1 MNTYSRT
8 TFDRYLNIIGIERSE
23 PNLDKLTELTAAHLR
38 RIPFENVSKIYLARV
53 QGIREIPELDI
64 YLENIERYNF
74 GGTCYTNNYYLHL
87 LLLHLNYNVR
97 LCGADIAIEG
107 ASPNGH
113 MVNVVTIDEAEFL
126 VDVGYGAPFWK
137 PMERSSSV
145 DVVQKLGI
153 EKYVLKPQDSEKR
166 SRMMV
171 YKNDELIHGYM
182 LKHQGKQLTDFSEVI
197 ARSYSDKAPFLNRLM
212 LARFFENR
220 ALVLRNNKLTEM
232 NGLNSVSSDL
242 SNHDEI
248 ATTVV
253 DRFEIPPDIIDNVL
267 SCLGDIIYQ

>member
-1 MNTYSRT
+1 MKTYSRT

-23 PNLDKLTELTAAHLR
+23 PDLDNLTKLSSAHLR

-53 QGIREIPELDI
+53 QGIREVPELEL
-64 YLENIERYNF
+64 YLDNIERYNF
-74 GGTCYTNNYYLHL
+74 GGTCYANNYYLHL

-113 MVNVVTIDEAEFL
+113 MVNVVTLDETEYL

-137 PMERSSSV
+137 PMDRNSSV
-145 DVVQKLGI
+145 DVIKKLGV

-171 YKNDELIHGYM
+171 YKNDELIHGYL
-182 LKHQGKQLTDFSEVI
+182 LKPQSRQLTDFSEVI
-197 ARSYSDKAPFLNRLM
+197 ANSYSDKASFLNRLL

-220 ALVLRNNKLTEM
+220 SLVLRNNKLTEM
-232 NGLNSVSSDL
+232 NGLESVSSDL
-242 SNHDEI
+242 NNLDEI
-248 ATTVV
+248 AKTII
-253 DRFEIPPDIIDNVL
+253 DRFNMPAEIVYIVLDCLKDII
-267 SCLGDIIYQ
+267 Q